1 MKTKAK
7 AGVKTAS
14 PKIKKAAKKAEVAA
28 KAKPAATKGKAKPV
42 IKKAVATGKVA
53 VKKAAVKVTVKK
65 PPVKTQKVARKPV
78 KPVKVIKAKSATHGK
93 GVKGAKEKKLKV
105 SAAKPKVKGPAKQ
118 PVRQSVP
125 AKGVVAKKPVPAK
138 SAVIARKKSPR
149 VVIPAVI
156 VAPPRSVRPV
166 PPVAEAVRKP
176 SPSGAMKAFEH
187 AVRVFNKRL
196 FEEARAMFENV
207 ITRYHAEVEFV
218 ARSQTYIQIC
228 NQKLVHHSATPR
240 NADELYDRGVFALNI
255 GDFQQAK
262 SFFEKALRL
271 KPDEPH
277 LLYSLAA
284 THAQT
289 GSLEQAIDYLKK
301 SILIQPRLK
310 SQALN
315 DADFS
320 GLRDN
325 VQFQE
330 MLGLTSPFSRLELKR

>member
-14 PKIKKAAKKAEVAA
+14 PKIKIKKAAKKAEVAA

-42 IKKAVATGKVA
+42 IKKAVASGKVA
-53 VKKAAVKVTVKK
+53 AKKAAVKVTVKK
-65 PPVKTQKVARKPV
+65 SPVKTQKVARKPV
-78 KPVKVIKAKSATHGK
+78 KPVRVIKAKSAPNG
-93 GVKGAKEKKLKV
+93 KGAKEKKLKV

-125 AKGVVAKKPVPAK
+125 AKGVVAKKPAPAK
-138 SAVIARKKSPR
+138 SAVIVRKKSPR
-149 VVIPAVI
+149 VAISAVV
-156 VAPPRSVRPV
+156 VAPPV
-166 PPVAEAVRKP
+166 PPVQEVVRKP

-218 ARSQTYIQIC
+218 SRSQTYIQIC

-315 DADFS
+315 DSDFS

-325 VQFQE
+325 KQFQE

>member
-53 VKKAAVKVTVKK
+53 AKKAAVKVTVKK
-65 PPVKTQKVARKPV
+65 PPAKTQKVARKPV
-78 KPVKVIKAKSATHGK
+78 KPVKVIKAKSATKSKVAK
-93 GVKGAKEKKLKV
+93 GVKEKKLAV

-118 PVRQSVP
+118 AVRQSVP
-125 AKGVVAKKPVPAK
+125 AKGVLAKKPVPAK
-138 SAVIARKKSPR
+138 SAVIVRKKSPR

-156 VAPPRSVRPV
+156 VV
-166 PPVAEAVRKP
+166 PPVQEAVRKP

-187 AVRVFNKRL
+187 AVRVFNKRML
-196 FEEARAMFENV
+196 EEARAMFENV
-207 ITRYHAEVEFV
+207 VTRYHAEVEFV

-320 GLRDN
+320 GLREN
-325 VQFQE
+325 KQFQE

>member
-53 VKKAAVKVTVKK
+53 AKKAAVKVTVKK
-65 PPVKTQKVARKPV
+65 PPAKTQKVARKPV
-78 KPVKVIKAKSATHGK
+78 KPVKVIKAKSATKSKVAK
-93 GVKGAKEKKLKV
+93 GVKEKKLAV

-118 PVRQSVP
+118 AVRQSVP
-125 AKGVVAKKPVPAK
+125 AKGVLAKKPVPAK
-138 SAVIARKKSPR
+138 SAVIVRKKSPR

-156 VAPPRSVRPV
+156 VV
-166 PPVAEAVRKP
+166 PPVQEAVRKP

-320 GLRDN
+320 GLREN
-325 VQFQE
+325 KQFQE